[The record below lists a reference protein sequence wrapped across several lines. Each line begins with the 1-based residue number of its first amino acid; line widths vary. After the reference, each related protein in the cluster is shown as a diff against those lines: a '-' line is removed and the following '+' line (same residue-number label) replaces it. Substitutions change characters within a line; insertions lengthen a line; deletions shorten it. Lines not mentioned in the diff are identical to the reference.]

1 MNWSGKTQCLDPE
14 LYVSSIVRR
23 VARLDVLEAMPASEK
38 LFLRARAARNWKRAS
53 IVGLSIIVA
62 DTGVGIPA
70 ALKENLF
77 EPFFSTKELNP
88 ASDLGPQQ
96 IVCNHSGHVTV
107 RSRTGTGHH
116 WTI

>member
-23 VARLDVLEAMPASEK
+23 VARRASRCPGGDAASEK

-77 EPFFSTKELNP
+77 EPFFP
-88 ASDLGPQQ
+88 R
-96 IVCNHSGHVTV
+96 
-107 RSRTGTGHH
+107 RS
-116 WTI
+116 